1 MSLPC
6 PVPRCD
12 RVMPG
17 HLTVCRACAEGLK
30 RALDHAPSIAAEL
43 DITRTRQAR
52 LGDDHARGPRHG
64 LPYDER
70 AAEAADALRHVL
82 MRWCRAVADSE
93 RMPDTEADMAR
104 WLASRRARLL
114 RHPAAAEA
122 VHDLVRAVERARS
135 AIDRAPD
142 RIYAGP
148 CARCQRDLYA
158 RLDTTIVSC
167 VCGAAYGIQ
176 ARREWMLGE
185 VRQML
190 GNASW
195 VAAVAAVF
203 GEEVTPAAVRG
214 MANRQRITARGRDIM
229 GHPIYRVGDVLD
241 VLAARAVG

>member
-6 PVPRCD
+6 PVRRCD

-17 HLTVCRACAEGLK
+17 NRYVCRACADGL
-30 RALDHAPSIAAEL
+30 RDALAGVPALVAEL

-52 LGDDHARGPRHG
+52 LGDDHTRHRRDG

-70 AAEAADALRHVL
+70 AAEAAQALHQTL
-82 MRWCRAVADSE
+82 ARWCRELAPE
-93 RMPDTEADMAR
+93 RPVPRAEADMAR
-104 WLASRRARLL
+104 WLLRHRAKLL

-122 VHDLVRAVERARS
+122 VQELAGVVERARA

-148 CARCQRDLYA
+148 CAQCQRDLYA

-195 VAAVAAVF
+195 VAAVVAVF